1 MLPVMKWT
9 DEADVIGRAND
20 SEFGLGASVWIR
32 DATQSERL
40 ASRLQAGNVWVN
52 SNAEMQPSTPF
63 SGHKQSGLGV
73 EMGVEGLKSYCNVRS
88 IYTRLP

>member
-9 DEADVIGRAND
+9 DEADVIRRAND
-20 SEFGLGASVWIR
+20 SEFGLGASVWMR

-40 ASRLQAGNVWVN
+40 ASRLQAGNISVN
-52 SNAEMQPSTPF
+52 SHAKMQPSTPF